1 MSLLRSIA
9 GGLRSLFR
17 KEQVSQ
23 ELDEEV
29 NGFLEM
35 AAEEKMRQGMSR
47 RDALRAVRLERGSL
61 EVTKEVVRS
70 AGWESFVETL
80 WQDLRYGV
88 RMLHTSPGFSIV
100 AILTLAL
107 GIGAN
112 VAIFSVVN
120 GVLLRP
126 LPFPRAEQIVLIYEC
141 LPGFGINSPF
151 NAPDFRA
158 FSERQRAFES
168 LATYSNQR
176 YELSGSGEPERI
188 EAARTSAA
196 LFPLL
201 GIEPILGRMFASD
214 EDQPGHSVLVLSY
227 GLWQRRY
234 GADPN
239 ILGRTI
245 LLDRQPY
252 TVIGIMPRGFQFPIR
267 GERWNGAPAE
277 LWVPL
282 SFTSPE
288 LQAWGMEYNH
298 TLLGRLKRGVTLAQ
312 AQRDA
317 ARVIAE
323 VEELYPAQVV
333 AYFRGLHL
341 DAKVLPYGR
350 EIVGSVR
357 TSLLVLLVAAGL
369 VLLIA
374 CANVANLVLARACGR
389 QKEMAIRAALGAAR
403 SRLLQQ
409 MLLESLLLG
418 IIAGT
423 VGLFIGH
430 TGTRLLISLSPAE
443 IPRMQGIGMDGP
455 VLIFTLGLSL
465 LTVVFF
471 GLRPAIEAS
480 RTNPNQALKE
490 TGRGTTQGR
499 ARRSVQ
505 SILIVSQTALAV
517 ILLTGAGLLLRSFA
531 KLLETDPGFHPQR
544 ALAMSIPVPLSAYSH
559 AHDIRDFYQELLRR
573 TAALP
578 GVTSVGASTDL
589 PLRAREHDGVV
600 QVEGRELSSPIETA
614 HSWILGDYFAAMGI
628 TLKRGRMFTPEDKL
642 GAPEVVIISE
652 TAARAYLPGED
663 PIGRRLLFG
672 GTWHTIIG
680 VASDVKDTAI
690 EKPADP
696 HNYTPYLAMSDGALA
711 DPTFDGLRTL
721 HLAVRARSD
730 PSSVLSEV
738 RREIASLDPQL
749 AVADAKTMDAEIQ
762 ESLAPQRFNL
772 FLIGLFAILAVF
784 LATVGVYGV
793 LSQSVAQRTH
803 EFGVRIV
810 LGARAQDVVR
820 ITLREGMKLAFLGA
834 AIGSL
839 GAVSLTRLMASLLYG
854 VSAHDPITF
863 IGVVITMCGVAFLA
877 CYIPARRAM
886 RVDPIVALR
895 YE

>member
-1 MSLLRSIA
+1 MSVLRNIA
-9 GGLRSLFR
+9 SGLRSLFR
-17 KEQVSQ
+17 RKQVGR
-23 ELDEEV
+23 ELDEEL

-35 AAEEKMRQGMSR
+35 AAEEKMKQGMSR
-47 RDALRAVRLERGSL
+47 KDALRAVRLERGSL
-61 EVTKEVVRS
+61 EITKEDVRS

-80 WQDLRYGV
+80 WQDLHYGV
-88 RMLHTSPGFSIV
+88 RMLRTSPGFSIV

-112 VAIFSVVN
+112 AAIFSVVN

-126 LPFPRAEQIVLIYEC
+126 LPFPRADQIVLIYEC

-168 LATYSNQR
+168 LAMYSNQR

-201 GIEPILGRMFASD
+201 GIEPILGRTFASD

-282 SFTSPE
+282 SFTAPE

-423 VGLFIGH
+423 VGLFIGQ

-480 RTNPNQALKE
+480 RTHPNQALKE

-505 SILIVSQTALAV
+505 RILIVSQTALAV

-544 ALAMSIPVPLSAYSH
+544 ALAMSIPVPLRAYSH
-559 AHDIRDFYQELLRR
+559 AHDIRDFYQEVLRR

-628 TLKRGRMFTPEDKL
+628 TLKRGRMFTPEDRL

-652 TAARAYLPGED
+652 TAARTYLPGED

-680 VASDVKDTAI
+680 VASDVKDSAI

-784 LATVGVYGV
+784 LASVGVYGV

-810 LGARAQDVVR
+810 LGAQAQDVVR
-820 ITLREGMKLAFLGA
+820 ITVREGMKLAFLGA

-839 GAVSLTRLMASLLYG
+839 GAFSLTRLMASLLYG

-877 CYIPARRAM
+877 CYVPARRAM

>member
-1 MSLLRSIA
+1 MSLLRSMVV
-9 GGLRSLFR
+9 GLQSLFR

-23 ELDEEV
+23 ELDEEL

-35 AAEEKMRQGMSR
+35 AAEEKMKQGMSR
-47 RDALRAVRLERGSL
+47 KDALRAVRLERGNL

-70 AGWESFVETL
+70 AGWESFLETL

-88 RMLHTSPGFSIV
+88 RMLRTSPGFSIV

-112 VAIFSVVN
+112 AAIFSVVN

-126 LPFPRAEQIVLIYEC
+126 LPFPRADQIVLIYES
-141 LPGFGINSPF
+141 LPGFRINSPF

-168 LATYSNQR
+168 LAIYSNHR

-201 GIEPILGRMFASD
+201 GIEPILGRTFASD

-245 LLDRQPY
+245 LIDRQPY

-282 SFTSPE
+282 SFTSSE
-288 LQAWGMEYNH
+288 LQEWGMEYNH
-298 TLLGRLKRGVTLAQ
+298 TLLGRVKRGVTLAQ
-312 AQRDA
+312 AQREA

-341 DAKVLPYGR
+341 NAKVLPYGR

-480 RTNPNQALKE
+480 RTHPNQALKE

-505 SILIVSQTALAV
+505 SILVVSQTALAV

-531 KLLETDPGFHPQR
+531 KLLETDPGFRPQR
-544 ALAMSIPVPLSAYSH
+544 ALAMSIPVPLRAYSH
-559 AHDIRDFYQELLRR
+559 AHDIRDFYQEILRR

-628 TLKRGRMFTPEDKL
+628 TLKRGRMFTPEDRL

-652 TAARAYLPGED
+652 TAARANLPGED

-680 VASDVKDTAI
+680 VASDVKDSAI

-749 AVADAKTMDAEIQ
+749 AIADAQTMDAEIQ

-784 LATVGVYGV
+784 LASVGVYGV

-810 LGARAQDVVR
+810 LGARAKDVVR
-820 ITLREGMKLAFLGA
+820 ITVRQGMKLAFLGA

-839 GAVSLTRLMASLLYG
+839 GAFSLTRLMASLLYG

-877 CYIPARRAM
+877 CYVPARRAM
-886 RVDPIVALR
+886 RVDPMVALR

>member
-1 MSLLRSIA
+1 
-9 GGLRSLFR
+9 
-17 KEQVSQ
+17 
-23 ELDEEV
+23 
-29 NGFLEM
+29 
-35 AAEEKMRQGMSR
+35 
-47 RDALRAVRLERGSL
+47 
-61 EVTKEVVRS
+61 
-70 AGWESFVETL
+70 
-80 WQDLRYGV
+80 
-88 RMLHTSPGFSIV
+88 
-100 AILTLAL
+100 
-107 GIGAN
+107 
-112 VAIFSVVN
+112 
-120 GVLLRP
+120 VLLRP
-126 LPFPRAEQIVLIYEC
+126 LPFPRADQIVLIYEC

-158 FSERQRAFES
+158 FSDRQRAFES
-168 LATYSNQR
+168 LAIYRNQR
-176 YELSGSGEPERI
+176 YELSGNGEPERI

-201 GIEPILGRMFASD
+201 GIEPILGRTFASD

-239 ILGRTI
+239 ILGRTV

-403 SRLLQQ
+403 WRLLQQ

-418 IIAGT
+418 IIAGA

-480 RTNPNQALKE
+480 RTHPNQALKE

-505 SILIVSQTALAV
+505 RILIVSQTALAV

-531 KLLETDPGFHPQR
+531 KLLETDPGFRPQR
-544 ALAMSIPVPLSAYSH
+544 ALAMSIPVPLRAYSH

-589 PLRAREHDGVV
+589 PLGAREHDGVV
-600 QVEGRELSSPIETA
+600 QVEGRELPSPIETA

-628 TLKRGRMFTPEDKL
+628 TLKRGRMFTPEDRL

-680 VASDVKDTAI
+680 VASDVKDSAI

-730 PSSVLSEV
+730 PSSVLSDV
-738 RREIASLDPQL
+738 RREIALLDPQL
-749 AVADAKTMDAEIQ
+749 AVGDAKTMDAEIQ

-784 LATVGVYGV
+784 LASVGVYGV

-810 LGARAQDVVR
+810 LGARTQDIVS
-820 ITLREGMKLAFLGA
+820 ITVREGMKLAFLGA
-834 AIGSL
+834 AFGSL
-839 GAVSLTRLMASLLYG
+839 GAFSLTRLMASLLYG
-854 VSAHDPITF
+854 VSAQDPITF

-877 CYIPARRAM
+877 CYVPARRAM
-886 RVDPIVALR
+886 RVDPMVALH

>member
-1 MSLLRSIA
+1 MSVLRNISS
-9 GGLRSLFR
+9 GLRSLFR
-17 KEQVSQ
+17 RKQVGR
-23 ELDEEV
+23 ELDEEL

-35 AAEEKMRQGMSR
+35 AAEEKMKQGMSR
-47 RDALRAVRLERGSL
+47 KDALRAVRLERGSL
-61 EVTKEVVRS
+61 EITKEVVRS

-88 RMLHTSPGFSIV
+88 RMLRTSPGFSIV

-112 VAIFSVVN
+112 AAIFSVVN

-126 LPFPRAEQIVLIYEC
+126 LPFPRPDHIVLIYEC

-168 LATYSNQR
+168 LAMYSNQR
-176 YELSGSGEPERI
+176 YELSGGGEPERI

-201 GIEPILGRMFASD
+201 GIEPILGRTFASD

-245 LLDRQPY
+245 LLDRQTF

-288 LQAWGMEYNH
+288 FQAWGMEYNH

-480 RTNPNQALKE
+480 RTHPNQALKE

-544 ALAMSIPVPLSAYSH
+544 ALAMSIPVPLRAYSH

-628 TLKRGRMFTPEDKL
+628 TLKRGRMFRPEDRL

-652 TAARAYLPGED
+652 TAARTYLPGED
-663 PIGRRLLFG
+663 PLGRRLIFG

-680 VASDVKDTAI
+680 VASDVKDSAI

-730 PSSVLSEV
+730 PASVLSEV

-784 LATVGVYGV
+784 LASVGVYGV

-820 ITLREGMKLAFLGA
+820 ITVREGMKLAFLGA
-834 AIGSL
+834 AIGFL
-839 GAVSLTRLMASLLYG
+839 GAFSLTRLMASLLYG
-854 VSAHDPITF
+854 VSAQDPITF

-877 CYIPARRAM
+877 CYVPARRAM
-886 RVDPIVALR
+886 RVDPMVALR

>member
-1 MSLLRSIA
+1 MSVLRNLA

-17 KEQVSQ
+17 RKQVGR
-23 ELDEEV
+23 ELDEEL

-35 AAEEKMRQGMSR
+35 AVEEKMKQGMSR
-47 RDALRAVRLERGSL
+47 KDALRAVRLERGSL

-88 RMLHTSPGFSIV
+88 RMLRTSPGFSIV

-112 VAIFSVVN
+112 AAIFSVVN

-126 LPFPRAEQIVLIYEC
+126 LPFPHPDHIVLIYEC

-168 LATYSNQR
+168 LAMYSNQR

-201 GIEPILGRMFASD
+201 GTEPILGRTFASD

-317 ARVIAE
+317 TRVIAE

-341 DAKVLPYGR
+341 NARVLLYGR

-418 IIAGT
+418 VIAGT

-480 RTNPNQALKE
+480 RTHPNQALKE

-544 ALAMSIPVPLSAYSH
+544 ALAMSIPVPLRAYSH

-628 TLKRGRMFTPEDKL
+628 TLKHGRMFTPEDRL

-663 PIGRRLLFG
+663 PLGRRLLFG

-680 VASDVKDTAI
+680 VASDVKDSAI

-772 FLIGLFAILAVF
+772 FLITLFAILAVF
-784 LATVGVYGV
+784 LASVGVYGV
-793 LSQSVAQRTH
+793 VSQSVAQRKH

-810 LGARAQDVVR
+810 LGARVQDVVG
-820 ITLREGMKLAFLGA
+820 ITVREGMKLAFLGA

-839 GAVSLTRLMASLLYG
+839 GAFSLTRLMASLLYG

-877 CYIPARRAM
+877 CYVPARRAM
-886 RVDPIVALR
+886 RVDPMVALR

>member
-1 MSLLRSIA
+1 
-9 GGLRSLFR
+9 
-17 KEQVSQ
+17 
-23 ELDEEV
+23 
-29 NGFLEM
+29 
-35 AAEEKMRQGMSR
+35 
-47 RDALRAVRLERGSL
+47 
-61 EVTKEVVRS
+61 
-70 AGWESFVETL
+70 
-80 WQDLRYGV
+80 
-88 RMLHTSPGFSIV
+88 
-100 AILTLAL
+100 
-107 GIGAN
+107 
-112 VAIFSVVN
+112 
-120 GVLLRP
+120 
-126 LPFPRAEQIVLIYEC
+126 
-141 LPGFGINSPF
+141 
-151 NAPDFRA
+151 
-158 FSERQRAFES
+158 
-168 LATYSNQR
+168 
-176 YELSGSGEPERI
+176 
-188 EAARTSAA
+188 
-196 LFPLL
+196 
-201 GIEPILGRMFASD
+201 
-214 EDQPGHSVLVLSY
+214 
-227 GLWQRRY
+227 
-234 GADPN
+234 
-239 ILGRTI
+239 
-245 LLDRQPY
+245 
-252 TVIGIMPRGFQFPIR
+252 MPRGFQFPIR

-282 SFTSPE
+282 SFTSSD
-288 LQAWGMEYNH
+288 LQEWGMEYNH
-298 TLLGRLKRGVTLAQ
+298 TLLGRVKRGVTLAQ
-312 AQRDA
+312 AQREA

-341 DAKVLPYGR
+341 NAKVLPYGR

-480 RTNPNQALKE
+480 RTHPNQALKE

-505 SILIVSQTALAV
+505 SILVVSQTALAV

-531 KLLETDPGFHPQR
+531 KLLETEPGFRSQR
-544 ALAMSIPVPLSAYSH
+544 ALAMSIPVPLRAYSH
-559 AHDIRDFYQELLRR
+559 AHDIRDFYQEILRR

-628 TLKRGRMFTPEDKL
+628 TLKRGRMFTPEDRL

-652 TAARAYLPGED
+652 TAARAYLPGQD
-663 PIGRRLLFG
+663 PLGRRLLFG

-680 VASDVKDTAI
+680 VASDVKDSAI

-696 HNYTPYLAMSDGALA
+696 HNYTPDLAMSDGALA

-749 AVADAKTMDAEIQ
+749 AIADAQTMDAEIQ

-784 LATVGVYGV
+784 LASVGVYGV
-793 LSQSVAQRTH
+793 PSQSVGQRTH

-810 LGARAQDVVR
+810 LGVPAQDVVR
-820 ITLREGMKLAFLGA
+820 VTVRQGIKLALPRP
-834 AIGSL
+834 AIWAL
-839 GAVSLTRLMASLLYG
+839 RAFSLTRLVASVLYAA
-854 VSAHDPITF
+854 S
-863 IGVVITMCGVAFLA
+863 
-877 CYIPARRAM
+877 R
-886 RVDPIVALR
+886 
-895 YE
+895 